1 MIFFLHTGDTEGIG
15 IQRAEEK
22 MWWGRRETAGKTRE
36 RNKGLK
42 VGKRNALSGNTAAGH
57 SRPSVWQ

>member
-22 MWWGRRETAGKTRE
+22 MVGEERDSRQDQRAQQKTE
-36 RNKGLK
+36 G
-42 VGKRNALSGNTAAGH
+42 G
-57 SRPSVWQ
+57 